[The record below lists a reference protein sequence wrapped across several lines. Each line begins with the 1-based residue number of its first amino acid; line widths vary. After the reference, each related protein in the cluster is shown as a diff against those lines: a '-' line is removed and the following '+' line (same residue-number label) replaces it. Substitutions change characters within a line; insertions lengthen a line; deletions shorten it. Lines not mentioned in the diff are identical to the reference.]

1 MHPDT
6 RKHVVQ
12 RGNNR
17 QPVFFTDG
25 DRAACLR
32 LLCHHAHQ
40 QHCRVHAYVLMGNH
54 VHLLATPDVCG
65 GLSTMMQA
73 VSRAYVRRVND
84 RQGRTGTLWE
94 GRFHSTVVDSDRYLL
109 ACQRYIELNPVRAG
123 TVAHPGDYRWSSY
136 RANARGRPNALLEPH
151 SAFELMGSDADERR
165 RRYVEFIE
173 AGIPAGDLLAIRRA
187 LQSQRRLSGMLVGSD
202 PFRVAKGPDPGVPAQ
217 PSSLRTLV
225 SAVMK
230 RSISAWVL

>member
-1 MHPDT
+1 M
-6 RKHVVQ
+6 
-12 RGNNR
+12 
-17 QPVFFTDG
+17 
-25 DRAACLR
+25 
-32 LLCHHAHQ
+32 
-40 QHCRVHAYVLMGNH
+40 YVWMGNH
-54 VHLLATPDVCG
+54 SHLLASPDVCG
-65 GLSTMMQA
+65 GLSRMMQA
-73 VSRAYVRRVND
+73 VSRTYVRRVNE

-123 TVAHPGDYRWSSY
+123 KVAHPGDYRWSSY

-187 LQSQRRLSGMLVGSD
+187 LQSQRRLSGMLVGSE
-202 PFRVAKGPDPGVPAQ
+202 PFRVQKEESQ
-217 PSSLRTLV
+217 
-225 SAVMK
+225 
-230 RSISAWVL
+230 